1 MKKITSAIIAAI
13 ILMPITAFAG
23 EKTIKL
29 SVPDMNCASCPYMV
43 KQSILKIDGIV
54 AVDATMIDRSATVT
68 FDDSIT
74 NVDEIQQATAD
85 IGYVSFIMQ

>member
-1 MKKITSAIIAAI
+1 MKKTTTAVIAAI
-13 ILMPITAFAG
+13 ILIPITALAG

-29 SVPDMNCASCPYMV
+29 SVPDMSCASCPYMV
-43 KQSILKIDGIV
+43 KQSIFAVDGIV

-85 IGYVSFIMQ
+85 IGYESFIIQ